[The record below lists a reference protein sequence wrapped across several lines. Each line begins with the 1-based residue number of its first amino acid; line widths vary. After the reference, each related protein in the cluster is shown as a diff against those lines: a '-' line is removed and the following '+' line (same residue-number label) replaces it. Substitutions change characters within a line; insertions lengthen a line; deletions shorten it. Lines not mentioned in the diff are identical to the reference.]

1 MTFAYDGGQRAH
13 RVGGASRPDDGHRDW
28 RPEDLAEHAKN
39 TAGNVTRS
47 AAEVTAAC
55 TRMKAATE
63 PATQAAAKR
72 EATLALESLRVA
84 ATAAASVLAQATDPE
99 VAEVLKGARAQ
110 LATAEAEVT
119 ALPEP
124 ASASAPEV
132 SGVSR
137 FAAALPAADGPRPLD
152 SPELVQRLMGI
163 IDHELVHGDLDP
175 VRAALARG
183 GQLWPQVSRLPEKL
197 HRLLDE
203 RLAAVRPRL
212 LTERIDREKAA
223 RRRPA
228 GAPADSDVDAA
239 APAHDG
245 PAAASGSPADVG
257 DPLHALAA
265 TASAQLGIAPRL
277 EVGEAGRAATEARG
291 ARGVAHGDAIAIH
304 PDVDATTPAGKQ
316 VVLHEHLHQAQAQ
329 LPVEQ
334 DVGRDAAE
342 LEADELASAAASGAA
357 LARPTRH
364 IDLSRPAGDDDAKRA
379 RDQGPHSEAAEARVD
394 AALAAAARDGQTVTS
409 RVYLRGHLSERVL
422 PAISRFL
429 AGKRY
434 PLPERLR
441 YVDSDRSVGTEAV
454 RLITE
459 VHASDPFYALPQIL
473 ERVGVDVW
481 AIIDAHR
488 KAPAPRTY
496 GDAIAGATPSDST
509 DLSAGR
515 RGGPGWVDGI
525 GAGIA
530 EGFHRAVSDSVA
542 RLGERYVTA
551 YDNNGR
557 DAAESHGLRANL
569 AVAYQHLS
577 PIVAIDRLV
586 ARVMVD
592 DLLRVDPAPAAKPA
606 AKDKAADAP
615 TAAASTVTSAAQRVA
630 ENADLVDMALGLN
643 QRGAARLH
651 MPPKEIHAL
660 RHSLDDLADT
670 LHDHARQDR
679 AEVKELDVAR
689 AKVEGTQQ
697 RLTHRYGAG
706 NAELRSLAKAV
717 GRVWDAARANQ
728 ATDAPDT
735 QDERTTL
742 AAVARE
748 NLAMLEGARS
758 MIEQSQGQVP
768 GAYLFVQPIMPAIT
782 TTRQWVTE
790 LAGGQD
796 GAAAMRLA
804 SAVQTQEQFVATVVA
819 ELTAVFSKPPTAT
832 WAATINAYAEV
843 LGQACLPPDR
853 SAGALE
859 RARRMRR
866 RLEIDVAAAY
876 IAGGNE
882 AAGQVGELDAKA
894 GDAAIGEQRSLID
907 RAEQYDEQ
915 IAKGGV
921 VPQAALDDL
930 TLDAREQAFD
940 HRLEALDQM
949 AKKVRGAAADLQELH
964 VTRGIAV
971 WLLQRHIL
979 DGVVPKCDA
988 LVASLAEVERTTLA
1002 ARAKASKGV
1011 SADKATALRTAA
1023 ADAAETQLKAA
1034 LRDGRYQATL
1044 DEARSKLEDAQ
1055 IVDTIAMLAELIAM
1069 TLVGNMA
1076 AAATSGMARGLVLA
1090 RAGAN
1095 AERAAAALEAA
1106 GTARQLAVA
1115 EQAGTLMRAEALAA
1129 RIGGVAGLAAEGV
1142 VNSLGQKYLQ
1152 GDDSSLASLIVVN
1165 IGTSAALERLVGAL
1179 TTVRHAEQAGVDA
1192 IAEVRKLQRVARK
1205 GVAMAKA
1212 TATLGAEM
1220 VMAAAVDHALSKM
1233 VGRATNPPSDQTVAE
1248 WLMQGAMM
1256 AVGKHMSRN
1265 VEAIAH
1271 SLEALDLAATGAG
1284 AKLHERATG
1293 LARRSRELAAGKGAD
1308 HSADVLEQ
1316 YVQLL
1321 SDQTRLLNEEMIEAV
1336 DHHDDKRRAQIVAA
1350 LRNVNRASGQVRD
1363 FAQDAIHD
1371 ATPDGRPGQSD
1382 AAPAGRAPDEAR
1394 RPRSPVAA
1402 EADDGPATHAD
1413 ATPDATRPAEPA
1425 GETKRS
1431 QATRGEA
1438 ADEEAPLPRTSPT
1451 RDPRSAEGLAEN
1463 AAAIARGEPGYN
1475 EVVGY
1480 VASHDA
1486 GLELMQRLMRGDAGA
1501 LAEVGFQRE
1510 GKFDPASREWGL
1522 GKLGNK
1528 YVLIAGEHSTVDWSV
1543 VEGVEPIG
1551 HSHPRDRFRVNVQGA
1566 RVLDVKAMT
1575 AKADKAKSLDAALF
1589 FSSPADIAFLATQRV
1604 ARHDIAL
1611 PYEHAGGLSV
1621 VLAPAQPSGRPPVT
1635 LVLENATVVGMQ
1647 ASDGAMRYRAKARL
1661 EANGETFWHGTIDA
1675 VIPHGQDGHLEFDAP
1690 DVPVLRGGEPV
1701 PGAAK
1706 TQAATPPDGDNNE
1719 ILARPEDS
1727 LPGGA
1732 AAPTQR
1738 ESSQGV
1744 DRDTRSPSGVSGPS
1758 AASRVEGWL
1767 STLDPRR
1774 SARLRA
1780 AGHVDALGN
1789 APAVVDFLV
1798 RPGEENVGPFE
1809 AWVASSKVSPADAIE
1824 ALDHLLTAVPSL
1836 TGDELNALARA
1847 MRGDLRTPQSRQSS
1861 RAEFVHAVARL
1872 AGTPPYAS
1880 APARA
1885 ANDLRA
1891 LVGDNVELPVALAE
1905 LSRSSGDLQLGEAA
1919 IAGAGALGP
1928 DVSLS
1933 LSDGGRVGREMVATT
1948 PDVPENASTDLAL
1961 ASLENSLVNNLASKF
1976 MDYARPAVNATVR
1989 EIAVQIRRSV
1999 HGYVFDPLLTPAFL
2013 DKVVERV
2020 HGVGSIRAAKLQDTI
2035 SRIVFYDSAGQPT
2048 YTWTRRQ

>member
-1 MTFAYDGGQRAH
+1 VTFAYDGGQRAH
-13 RVGGASRPDDGHRDW
+13 RVGGASRSDDSHRDW
-28 RPEDLAEHAKN
+28 RSEDLAEHAKN

-1179 TTVRHAEQAGVDA
+1179 TTVRHAEQAGADA

-1394 RPRSPVAA
+1394 RPAADEEPARRPRAPAAPEADADPAAHAA
-1402 EADDGPATHAD
+1402 EPTQ
-1413 ATPDATRPAEPA
+1413 DATRPAEPA
-1425 GETKRS
+1425 GKTKRS
-1431 QATRGEA
+1431 QAARGEGG
-1438 ADEEAPLPRTSPT
+1438 EEESPLPRTSPK

-1480 VASHDA
+1480 VDGHDA

-1551 HSHPRDRFRVNVQGA
+1551 HSHPKDYFRNMTQEG
-1566 RVLDVKAMT
+1566 RVLDVTAMT
-1575 AKADKAKSLDAALF
+1575 AMNGPEKNMDGALF
-1589 FSSPADIAFLATQRV
+1589 FASPADVQTAALYAFKNHAIA
-1604 ARHDIAL
+1604 I
-1611 PYEHAGGLSV
+1611 PYEHLGGTQV
-1621 VLAPAQPSGRPPVT
+1621 TLASDHPSGRPPIV
-1635 LVLENATVVGMQ
+1635 LVLERATFIGAQ
-1647 ASDGAMRYRAKARL
+1647 ASDGAMRYRAMARL
-1661 EANGETFWHGTIDA
+1661 EAGGTPFWKGTIDA
-1675 VIPHGQDGHLEFDAP
+1675 VIPHGQEGHLEFGAP
-1690 DVPVLRGGEPV
+1690 DVKVLRGGDQPTPTAKSRSGGVPRDDVRLRTTPAADTHDAAASDNAGEPAPALQHGASMDSTADAAQPEGVSPERTAIAGERDTVSSNNTDGQATDRDGVDPEAAAPVVDLTQTTGAPFPEAATWSESDEAPLRALLERHFEHNKRKRV
-1701 PGAAK
+1701 PKALEALKVPPYGPALARLLLDPRL
-1706 TQAATPPDGDNNE
+1706 QACPGFEGVARRAATPDKHGS
-1719 ILARPEDS
+1719 I
-1727 LPGGA
+1727 
-1732 AAPTQR
+1732 
-1738 ESSQGV
+1738 
-1744 DRDTRSPSGVSGPS
+1744 
-1758 AASRVEGWL
+1758 
-1767 STLDPRR
+1767 
-1774 SARLRA
+1774 
-1780 AGHVDALGN
+1780 
-1789 APAVVDFLV
+1789 
-1798 RPGEENVGPFE
+1798 
-1809 AWVASSKVSPADAIE
+1809 
-1824 ALDHLLTAVPSL
+1824 
-1836 TGDELNALARA
+1836 
-1847 MRGDLRTPQSRQSS
+1847 
-1861 RAEFVHAVARL
+1861 
-1872 AGTPPYAS
+1872 
-1880 APARA
+1880 
-1885 ANDLRA
+1885 
-1891 LVGDNVELPVALAE
+1891 LAE
-1905 LSRSSGDLQLGEAA
+1905 LQEARRMLQTSSTGQGVVLGLTSPGTRRGDPTHYDVDVALVNADGTMEEGVQVLRAESRDPEAAIRKAMSKGESQLKAAVGANVRRTVVYLSHGEAA
-1919 IAGAGALGP
+1919 
-1928 DVSLS
+1928 DVAPHAA
-1933 LSDGGRVGREMVATT
+1933 M
-1948 PDVPENASTDLAL
+1948 
-1961 ASLENSLVNNLASKF
+1961 
-1976 MDYARPAVNATVR
+1976 VR
-1989 EIAVQIRRSV
+1989 EYTKRTGI
-1999 HGYVFDPLLTPAFL
+1999 
-2013 DKVVERV
+2013 VVE
-2020 HGVGSIRAAKLQDTI
+2020 
-2035 SRIVFYDSAGQPT
+2035 IVLPSGARFSSSP
-2048 YTWTRRQ
+2048 